1 MRRDKLYL
9 KDMVEACDALGRF
22 LAGKEETVFLGD
34 ELLQSAV
41 LQKLIVIGEAAANLS
56 TDFRKQHLE
65 IEWRDIIGFR
75 NIAVHRYF
83 GIDWEIAWFTATEDV
98 ILLRSQI
105 ANVLAQEF
113 QDE

>member
-22 LAGKEETVFLGD
+22 LAGKEEAVFLGD

-83 GIDWEIAWFTATEDV
+83 GIDWEIA
-98 ILLRSQI
+98 
-105 ANVLAQEF
+105 
-113 QDE
+113 